1 MGNGLKVLMAVVFA
15 VTATACETGNDDVE
29 LYEGEE
35 AATPAAETQPANAPI
50 LTAPFEAGEGAT
62 ESAQVSGTV
71 RVFAEDGTPTGTI
84 SPGTGTTPGTATTPA
99 TGTPG
104 TAEGTGQ
111 AGQGF
116 RVEVSLNGLSEG
128 DHAWHIHRAPCGEDG
143 PVVVPFSATPDEEGL
158 TGDLSVDQS
167 GRAESSADVP
177 AEDLTLDQLR
187 SGQYSVHV
195 HAQGGVDHGPTVAC
209 ADLSGTGSTTM

>member
-1 MGNGLKVLMAVVFA
+1 MRNGLRLLMAVAFA
-15 VTATACETGNDDVE
+15 ATASACDTGNDDVE

-35 AATPAAETQPANAPI
+35 AATPALETQPADDAPI

-62 ESAQVSGTV
+62 EAAQVSGTV
-71 RVFAEDGTPTGTI
+71 RVFAANGDPASGAP
-84 SPGTGTTPGTATTPA
+84 SATTS
-99 TGTPG
+99 
-104 TAEGTGQ
+104 AEGQT
-111 AGQGF
+111 GQGF

-128 DHAWHIHRAPCGEDG
+128 DHAWHIHDGPCGQNG
-143 PVVVPFSATPDEEGL
+143 PVVVPFSATADEEGL
-158 TGDLSVDQS
+158 TDDLSVDES

-177 AEDLTLDQLR
+177 AEDLTLDRLQ

-209 ADLSGTGSTTM
+209 ADLSGTGSTSM